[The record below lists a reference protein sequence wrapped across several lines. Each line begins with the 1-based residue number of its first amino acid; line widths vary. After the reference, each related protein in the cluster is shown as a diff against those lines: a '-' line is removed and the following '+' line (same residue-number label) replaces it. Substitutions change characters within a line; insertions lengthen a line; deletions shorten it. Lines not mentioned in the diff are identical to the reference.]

1 MSGTIALCIFHRDEY
16 AVPPRAISVNDVRP
30 LYGPLSGGT
39 QVTISGQSVSMS
51 SIAAVFFGL
60 HKAYPN
66 RLKLNSQAYVR
77 SPV

>member
-1 MSGTIALCIFHRDEY
+1 M
-16 AVPPRAISVNDVRP
+16 NDVRP